1 MSNLNFYISR
11 AQGHNQ
17 AISVNHFINEN
28 FSKYL
33 SKIVEVLNED
43 ITYKINQ
50 DNSIERAQDAW
61 DAQVTDLKV
70 TNHTIETF
78 FNKLKKY
85 HEIEEGKIVLFNN
98 NQTQFNLEN
107 FIKFLKSETGKKI
120 NKDSDISE
128 ISNMSTSFE
137 FKITTDPM
145 SVDLIV
151 ARFNAILKKIYDRIN
166 ENTNFMEEEKFKDF
180 VAKINE
186 KVTNKFKFE
195 LIDNKNNKKKIDKQI
210 IDEKRNTNTIITDF
224 CKVLI
229 NSNDS
234 YIEEIIDKIKKLGIS
249 SILEGNIK
257 DLNKSIIRAKSKVN
271 IQYFPNPLTGVTG
284 TIAGS

>member
-85 HEIEEGKIVLFNN
+85 HEIEEGEIVLFNN

-107 FIKFLKSETGKKI
+107 FIKFLESKT
-120 NKDSDISE
+120 NKTLDENSNISE
-128 ISNMSTSFE
+128 VSNGSTTFE
-137 FKITTDPM
+137 FKITTNPKNIE
-145 SVDLIV
+145 SITNVFKRII
-151 ARFNAILKKIYDRIN
+151 NILYNYIDKNNNFIN
-166 ENTNFMEEEKFKDF
+166 DSDFKNFVE
-180 VAKINE
+180 KINDNIE
-186 KVTNKFKFE
+186 HEFKFE
-195 LIDNKNNKKKIDKQI
+195 FKKSEKNKKQTINRIKNPKICFDNLSGKLTKITETDFDEFKNIIEKLNKNNNKI
-210 IDEKRNTNTIITDF
+210 IDE
-224 CKVLI
+224 
-229 NSNDS
+229 
-234 YIEEIIDKIKKLGIS
+234 GI
-249 SILEGNIK
+249 IK
-257 DLNKSIIRAKSKVN
+257 DLKEAIFNSKSKVN